1 MIRTDKVFAWMLVVL
16 ASIHTVFGFVA
27 LSRNVYTAKVET
39 IVWFIGSG
47 FSLLLAAFLNLVR
60 IARPADTLVRRLS
73 VIGNFVQI
81 VLSVLAIWIFSHE
94 IKRNPQ
100 VIVLT
105 VVVVAEFLFSLR
117 SPSSTS

>member
-1 MIRTDKVFAWMLVVL
+1 MIRTDKIFAWMLVAL
-16 ASIHTVFGFVA
+16 ASIHTMFGFIA
-27 LSRNVYTAKVET
+27 LSRNTDAAKVET
-39 IVWFIGSG
+39 IVWSIGGG

-73 VIGNFVQI
+73 VIGNFLQI
-81 VLSVLAIWIFSHE
+81 VLSGLAVWMVGHE
-94 IKRNPQ
+94 IKKNPQ

-117 SPSSTS
+117 PPSGK